1 MHEGVE
7 EGERGDCLV
16 RGAATIYVGVTAA
29 HTLRYC
35 QALRSSLG
43 RGFVLCKGNV
53 RAVGVGKGKYED
65 GCGDNFVVSIFLILV
80 RDTQSQPR
88 PKTTRTRTLSESI
101 WVPP

>member
-16 RGAATIYVGVTAA
+16 RGAATIDVGVTAA
-29 HTLRYC
+29 HALRYC

-53 RAVGVGKGKYED
+53 RAV
-65 GCGDNFVVSIFLILV
+65 
-80 RDTQSQPR
+80 
-88 PKTTRTRTLSESI
+88 
-101 WVPP
+101 